1 MRCQLL
7 KSANQRFLNY
17 CLSFVIVIIFVLF
30 DSFFVLI
37 TKWVYF
43 APVTIF
49 AGERDPKKRKVKPV
63 EQPLFDL
70 DLESS
75 DDSDFDPDEHK
86 EVSDDSIDSNDEG
99 GKKGEFSFDNVV
111 E

>member
-1 MRCQLL
+1 MHLTQL
-7 KSANQRFLNY
+7 
-17 CLSFVIVIIFVLF
+17 VL
-30 DSFFVLI
+30 L
-37 TKWVYF
+37 

-86 EVSDDSIDSNDEG
+86 EVSDDSLDSNDEG
-99 GKKGEFSFDNVV
+99 SKKGELILELLS
-111 E
+111 